1 MTKLG
6 FLRLSYEKQDTLLK
20 LLILSMAA
28 VLSFSTRLFS
38 VLRFESVIH
47 EFDPYFNYRT
57 TRFLAEEGFYKFHNW
72 FDDRAWYPLGRI
84 IGGTIYPGKAF
95 AKLKCTWCK
104 GKLDGDCIH
113 EGQLEW
119 RTAWGCILSI
129 SSLGKSFEHPANSV
143 ISSPGLMITSAAIY
157 HVLHFF
163 HITIDIRNVCVFLA
177 PLFSSFTTIVTYHLT
192 KELKDAGAGL
202 LAAAMIAVVPGYISR
217 SVAGSYDNEGIAIFC
232 MLLTY
237 YMWIKAVKT
246 GSIYWAAMCALAY
259 FYMVSSWGGYVFLI
273 NLIPLHVLVL
283 MLTGRF
289 SHRIYV
295 AYCTVYCLGTI
306 LSMQIS
312 FVGFQPVLS
321 SEHMAALGVFGL
333 CQIHAFVD
341 YLRSKL
347 NPQQFE
353 ILFRSVISLVG
364 FVLLSVGA
372 VLMLTGKISPWTG
385 RFYSLL
391 DPSYAKNNIPII
403 ASVSEHQPTTWSS
416 YYFDLQLLVFMF
428 PVGLYY
434 CFSNLSDA
442 RIFIIMYG
450 VTSMYFSAVM
460 VRLMLVLAPV
470 MCILSGIGVSQ
481 VLSTYMK
488 NLDISRPDK
497 KSKKQQ
503 DSTYPIK
510 NEVASG
516 MILVMAFFL
525 ITYTFHSTWV
535 TSEAYSSPSIVLSAR
550 GGDGSRII
558 FDDFREAYYWLRH
571 NTPEDAKV
579 MSWWDYGYQIT
590 AMANRT
596 ILVDNNTWNNTHIS
610 RVGQA
615 MASTEEKAY
624 EIMRELDV
632 SYVLVIFGGLT
643 GYSSDD
649 INKFL
654 WMVRIGGSTDTGRHI
669 KEHDYY
675 TPTGEFRVDRE
686 GSPVLLNCLMYKM
699 CYYRF
704 GQVYTEAKR
713 PPGYDRVRNAEIG
726 NKDFEL
732 DVLEEAYTT
741 EHWLVRI
748 YKVKDLDNRGLSRT

>member
-1 MTKLG
+1 RIFQCCSCLLCVKMTKLG

-28 VLSFSTRLFS
+28 HQNTCLNELFLVGS
-38 VLRFESVIH
+38 
-47 EFDPYFNYRT
+47 YFNYRT
-57 TRFLAEEGFYKFHNW
+57 TRFLTEEGFYKFHNW

-84 IGGTIYPGKAF
+84 IGGTIYPG
-95 AKLKCTWCK
+95 
-104 GKLDGDCIH
+104 
-113 EGQLEW
+113 
-119 RTAWGCILSI
+119 
-129 SSLGKSFEHPANSV
+129 
-143 ISSPGLMITSAAIY
+143 LMITSAALY

-177 PLFSSFTTIVTYHLT
+177 PLFSSFTAIVTYHFT

-217 SVAGSYDNEGIAIFC
+217 SVAGSYDNEGTI
-232 MLLTY
+232 LSQRY
-237 YMWIKAVKT
+237 
-246 GSIYWAAMCALAY
+246 
-259 FYMVSSWGGYVFLI
+259 VSSWGGYVFLI

-312 FVGFQPVLS
+312 FVGFQPVQS
-321 SEHMAALGVFGL
+321 SEHMAAFGVFGL

-347 NPQQFE
+347 NTQQFE
-353 ILFRSVISLVG
+353 VLFKSVISLVG
-364 FVLLSVGA
+364 IILLSAGA

-434 CFSNLSDA
+434 CFNNLSDA
-442 RIFIIMYG
+442 TIFIIMYG

-481 VLSTYMK
+481 VLTTYMK
-488 NLDISRPDK
+488 NLDVSRPDK

-704 GQVYTEAKR
+704 GQVYTEGAR